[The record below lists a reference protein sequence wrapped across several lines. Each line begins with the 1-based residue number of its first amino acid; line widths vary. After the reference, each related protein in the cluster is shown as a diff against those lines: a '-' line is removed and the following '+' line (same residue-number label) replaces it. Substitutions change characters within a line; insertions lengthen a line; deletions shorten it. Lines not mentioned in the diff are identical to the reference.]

1 MKNNNLLNKTE
12 YENNERGVEIV
23 DLDDALE
30 TMLER
35 ELKHFK
41 KGLKKLPKGKIIDKA
56 YELVCK
62 EEIKEELKYMEL
74 HDAEKEM
81 MLIQGDILDEF
92 YKDWL
97 NEDAQLGESMQNS
110 ISESIGMLTRYMGK
124 MRSQKGMGH
133 LMLIICIAIII
144 LFIIGIIYYLSK
156 INTNFI

>member
-1 MKNNNLLNKTE
+1 MKNDNLLNKTE

-35 ELKHFK
+35 ELKYFK
-41 KGLKKLPKGKIIDKA
+41 KGLKRLPKGKIIDKA

-97 NEDAQLGESMQNS
+97 DCDVTLGESMQNS
-110 ISESIGMLTRYMGK
+110 IEESIATMTRYMG
-124 MRSQKGMGH
+124 RRN
-133 LMLIICIAIII
+133 
-144 LFIIGIIYYLSK
+144 SK
-156 INTNFI
+156 ER